1 MSEVVL
7 RAEGVGKAF
16 RRYATPNPATMKE
29 ALLRGFSRGKAERVW
44 ALRGVDLEVEA
55 GAMVAVIGHNGAGK
69 STLLRLLGGVMRPD
83 EGRIERRGRT
93 AGLLDLNV
101 GMHPELSG
109 LENLQIGGVVAGLTR
124 QQVARR
130 MDEIIAF
137 SELEPFIEAPFR
149 TYSSGMKM
157 RLGFAVASHVDPDIL
172 LVDEVLSV
180 GDLSFQNKC
189 LERIETIKRQG
200 TAVVLISH
208 DLEQAERLSDKV
220 MWLRQGEV
228 VAVGQSAMIVGD
240 YRAAM
245 SSKSRAVTPSGK
257 PDRVLAMGHVLRT
270 HENRF
275 GSMEMEIEDL
285 RLLGAKGEPV
295 SEIGPTDPLTI
306 EIEYRAETGVAPIIG
321 LSIGRDDEEVID
333 ISSEGDRIELAGGSN
348 RVAVS
353 FKGLDLKPGDYAVSV
368 GLYEPSW
375 AYAYDYHWRAYPLTV
390 TGQAR
395 DDRSGPPRRW
405 TVQSR

>member
-1 MSEVVL
+1 MSDVLL

-16 RRYATPNPATMKE
+16 KRFATPTPTTMKE
-29 ALLRGFSRGKAERVW
+29 TLLRGFSRGGAEHVW

-55 GAMVAVIGHNGAGK
+55 GKMVAVIGHNGAGK
-69 STLLRLLGGVMRPD
+69 STFLRLLGGVMRPD
-83 EGRIERRGRT
+83 EGRIERHGRT

-109 LENLQIGGVVAGLTR
+109 LENLEIGGVVAGLSR
-124 QQVARR
+124 QQIARR
-130 MDEIIAF
+130 KDEIIAF
-137 SELEPFIEAPFR
+137 SELEPFIDAPFR

-157 RLGFAVASHVDPDIL
+157 RLGFAVASHVDPEIL

-208 DLEQAERLSDKV
+208 DLDQVERLAEKV
-220 MWLRQGEV
+220 MWLQHGAV
-228 VAVGQSAMIVGD
+228 VGQGQAAMIVGD

-245 SSKSRAVTPSGK
+245 ASKSRAVTPLDT
-257 PDRVLAMGHVLRT
+257 PDRILAMGHVLRI

-275 GSMEMEIEDL
+275 GSMEMEIKDL
-285 RLLGAKGEPV
+285 RLLDGNGEPTHRV
-295 SEIGPTDPLTI
+295 GPMDPLTI
-306 EIEYRAETGVAPIIG
+306 AIDYHADAGAAPIIG
-321 LSIGRDDEEVID
+321 LSIGRDAKEVID
-333 ISSEGDRIELAGGSN
+333 ISSEGDRVELSAGAN

-353 FKGLDLKPGDYAVSV
+353 FKGLDLPPGDYAVSV
-368 GLYEPSW
+368 GLYEPNW

-390 TGQAR
+390 TGQR
-395 DDRSGPPRRW
+395 HDDRSGPPRRW
-405 TVQSR
+405 TVQSG